1 MLNKMIEF
9 DSTQIESIPKRE
21 RAHLI
26 NNLCGLRSANLIGTS
41 DGSEDN
47 LAIFNSVIHLGSNP
61 PLLGIVFRPLTVERH
76 TYNNIKET
84 KYFSIN
90 QITRTMTANAHHTS
104 AKFEYQQS
112 EFEFC
117 GIKSLHRKGCVVP
130 YVKESNIQILCTYS
144 REHMLENDCILL
156 TATIERFW
164 VNSDSINKSHWLN
177 HEKATS
183 TAIGGLDAY
192 YQVSLI
198 DRYNYA
204 QPDTAPKSIL
214 D

>member
-1 MLNKMIEF
+1 
-9 DSTQIESIPKRE
+9 
-21 RAHLI
+21 
-26 NNLCGLRSANLIGTS
+26 
-41 DGSEDN
+41 
-47 LAIFNSVIHLGSNP
+47 
-61 PLLGIVFRPLTVERH
+61 
-76 TYNNIKET
+76 
-84 KYFSIN
+84 
-90 QITRTMTANAHHTS
+90 
-104 AKFEYQQS
+104 
-112 EFEFC
+112 
-117 GIKSLHRKGCVVP
+117 
-130 YVKESNIQILCTYS
+130 
-144 REHMLENDCILL
+144 MLENDCILL

>member
-1 MLNKMIEF
+1 MIEF

-41 DGSEDN
+41 DGSKDN

-61 PLLGIVFRPLTVERH
+61 PLLGMVFRPLTVERH
-76 TYNNIKET
+76 TFNNIKET

-90 QITRTMTANAHHTS
+90 QITETMTVNAHYTS

-117 GIKSLHRKGCVVP
+117 NIESLHREGCVVP
-130 YVKESNIQILCTYS
+130 FVKESNIQILCSYS
-144 REHMLENDCILL
+144 KEHLLENDCILL

-164 VNSDSINKSHWLN
+164 VNSDSMNKSHWLD

-183 TAIGGLDAY
+183 AAIGGLDAY
-192 YQVSLI
+192 YKVSLI

-204 QPDTAPKSIL
+204 KPDTEPKSIL
-214 D
+214 E